1 MVLRRTLLI
10 TAFADQ
16 MSSQL
21 TNLVP
26 VLDGT
31 NYQQWATA
39 MQSFLMSQGQWKCV
53 KRDAVVPTV
62 GTTEELLEEGK
73 VKVVVTGQAEYDA
86 YAEDAEKA
94 LGNIRLR
101 LHHTIGSQFNEV
113 DNPAYL
119 WEQLKEKYGSPGIS
133 RAFIEFKGAMDTV
146 IPNGSDPSPALDKM
160 AVHFVRLKESNLEVP
175 VKIQCMMLLAKAPL
189 SMESAVQTITTV
201 VMKDPDAIKT
211 LNTEKITT
219 LMQNS
224 WEMHG

>member
-16 MSSQL
+16 KMSSQL
-21 TNLVP
+21 TNLIP
-26 VLDGT
+26 ILDGT
-31 NYQQWATA
+31 NYQQWASA

-53 KRDAVVPTV
+53 KTDAAPPTIQ
-62 GTTEELLEEGK
+62 EETK
-73 VKVVVTGQAEYDA
+73 VQAAVTSNDVAA
-86 YAEDAEKA
+86 WLEDAEKA
-94 LGNIRLR
+94 MGNICLR

-160 AVHFVRLKESNLEVP
+160 AAHFVRLKESDWEVP
-175 VKIQCMMLLAKAPL
+175 VKIQCMMLLAKAPTCQ
-189 SMESAVQTITTV
+189 A
-201 VMKDPDAIKT
+201 DAT
-211 LNTEKITT
+211 FSLVF
-219 LMQNS
+219 
-224 WEMHG
+224 